1 MASQAV
7 LEKEILDLQIPK
19 VGLSFEEF
27 LAWCDEDTFAEFV
40 DGEIILF
47 SPASKQHQRIGS
59 FLESLLRFYTEV
71 KNIGEIFRAPFLM
84 RLPNLSSGREPDLMF
99 VSKERI
105 DLVEDT
111 YLNGPADLVVEIISP
126 ESENRDRYE
135 KFAEYEK
142 AGVKEYWLIEPNCE
156 EALFY
161 QLRDGCYKN
170 VKVDAAGIYHSDV
183 IQGFRLK
190 KSWLWEIPPLL
201 EVLQELN
208 LLS

>member
-7 LEKEILDLQIPK
+7 SKQEILDLPTSK
-19 VGLSFEEF
+19 SGVSFEEF
-27 LAWCDEDTFAEFV
+27 WAWCDEDTFAEFV
-40 DGEIILF
+40 DGEVIVF
-47 SPASKQHQRIGS
+47 SPASKQHRRIGS
-59 FLESLLRFYTEV
+59 F
-71 KNIGEIFRAPFLM
+71 
-84 RLPNLSSGREPDLMF
+84 
-99 VSKERI
+99 
-105 DLVEDT
+105 
-111 YLNGPADLVVEIISP
+111 
-126 ESENRDRYE
+126 
-135 KFAEYEK
+135 
-142 AGVKEYWLIEPNCE
+142 

-190 KSWLWEIPPLL
+190 ESWLWEIPPLL